1 MVYLIFDPVAKSCLK
16 ISRSFWWAMLNF
28 SAIMGLDPVSFNVRV
43 KYATTVIIHI
53 AFLKNTG
60 YIFSITM
67 NANSIK
73 ETTDYL
79 FGW

>member
-1 MVYLIFDPVAKSCLK
+1 MF
-16 ISRSFWWAMLNF
+16 NF
-28 SAIMGLDPVSFNVRV
+28 SSIMGLDPVNFNVRV
-43 KYATTVIIHI
+43 KYAPTVIIHN

-60 YIFSITM
+60 HMLSISM
-67 NANSIK
+67 KANSIK

>member
-1 MVYLIFDPVAKSCLK
+1 
-16 ISRSFWWAMLNF
+16 MLNF

-60 YIFSITM
+60 SIFSITM

-79 FGW
+79 LCW